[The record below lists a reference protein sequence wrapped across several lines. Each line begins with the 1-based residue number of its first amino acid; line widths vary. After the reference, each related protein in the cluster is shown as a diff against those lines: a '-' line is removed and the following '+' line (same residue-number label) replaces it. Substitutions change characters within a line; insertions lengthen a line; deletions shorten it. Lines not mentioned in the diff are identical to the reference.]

1 MVKDIIMSSDENTPD
16 TSKSTTEPK
25 SLDTTTRYRARV
37 KWFNNRAG
45 YGFATIQSHD
55 RLQEDVF
62 VHHSGVSV
70 ANEQYK
76 YLVQGEYVEFNLRQS
91 NHDKHPYQADNIRGI
106 DGGML
111 MCETHAEVRKQRD
124 REGREGRGDSRGDSR
139 GEGRGDSHGEGR
151 RDSRG
156 GGRGAGETAQSHKSD
171 RYRLHGSGPRD
182 GEHWYLVKGDRNRRR
197 PRAERFHSENRVER
211 DAPHEGE
218 TDE

>member
-1 MVKDIIMSSDENTPD
+1 MSSDENAPD

-25 SLDTTTRYRARV
+25 SLDTNTRYRARV

-55 RLQEDVF
+55 RQQEDVF

-111 MCETHAEVRKQRD
+111 MCETHAEVRRQRD
-124 REGREGRGDSRGDSR
+124 KEGREGRGESRGDSRGERRGDSR
-139 GEGRGDSHGEGR
+139 GEGRGETTRSHRQE
-151 RDSRG
+151 
-156 GGRGAGETAQSHKSD
+156 

-197 PRAERFHSENRVER
+197 PRAERFNSENRVER
-211 DAPHEGE
+211 DAPREGE